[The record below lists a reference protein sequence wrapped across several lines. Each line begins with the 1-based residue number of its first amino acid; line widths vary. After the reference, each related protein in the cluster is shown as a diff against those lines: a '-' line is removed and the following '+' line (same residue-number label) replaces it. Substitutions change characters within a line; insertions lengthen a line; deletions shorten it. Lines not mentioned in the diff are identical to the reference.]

1 MLWPGVAAVAATTLV
16 LLLRYLVEGRQ
27 HLFVKRAFKH
37 YVSPEVIDQIIAN
50 PQSFALGGERR
61 ELTIFFSDIEGFT
74 SLSERTDPVSLTRL
88 LNRFL
93 SEVSAIVL
101 SHGGTIDKYQGD
113 AVVAFWNAPLPVEG
127 HAYRATAAAIACHKK
142 LRELE
147 DVFVQECGQ
156 PLKMRIGLHT
166 GVVSV
171 GNFGSSFRFNY
182 TMIGDAANLA
192 SRLEGVNKVFGSFVA
207 ISGETRVRAPEFPCR
222 KLGEVRVV
230 GKDSIV
236 AVFEPMAVSELRA
249 DEVVRYEQALSL
261 FSGGRYTES
270 RVIFSELSTDPVS
283 RMYVRRID
291 EEGDSLSS
299 PVWNLSSK

>member
-1 MLWPGVAAVAATTLV
+1 MLWPAIAIVMVIVLV
-16 LLLRYLVEGRQ
+16 LLLRYFLEGRQ

-50 PQSFALGGERR
+50 PQSLALGGERR

-74 SLSERTDPVSLTRL
+74 SLSEKTDPATLTRL

-93 SEVSAIVL
+93 SEMSSIVL
-101 SHGGTIDKYQGD
+101 ANGGTIDKYQGD

-127 HAYRATAAAIACHKK
+127 HERRALAAAMACNRR
-142 LRELE
+142 LQELE
-147 DVFVQECGQ
+147 DVFIEECGQ
-156 PLKMRIGLHT
+156 PLRMRIGLHT

-192 SRLEGVNKVFGSFVA
+192 SRLEGVNKVFGSYVA
-207 ISGETRVRAPEFPCR
+207 LSGETRKNAPEVLCR
-222 KLGEVRVV
+222 KLGDVRVV
-230 GKDSIV
+230 GKD
-236 AVFEPMAVSELRA
+236 AVVSVYEPMAVSGLGIDQLA
-249 DEVVRYEQALSL
+249 RYEDAMARFSNGEYRESL
-261 FSGGRYTES
+261 A
-270 RVIFSELSTDPVS
+270 IFKELSTDPVS
-283 RMYVRRID
+283 RMYVRRIE
-291 EEGDSLSS
+291 EEGAALTS